1 MFQRVNLRMHDSHF
15 NTLVL
20 LLLLSLNPRICLL
33 NGVQREDPSD
43 LQETLEAREE
53 LENDIIHEETIQDL
67 SDQQY
72 GKLNYLRI

>member
-1 MFQRVNLRMHDSHF
+1 MHDSHF